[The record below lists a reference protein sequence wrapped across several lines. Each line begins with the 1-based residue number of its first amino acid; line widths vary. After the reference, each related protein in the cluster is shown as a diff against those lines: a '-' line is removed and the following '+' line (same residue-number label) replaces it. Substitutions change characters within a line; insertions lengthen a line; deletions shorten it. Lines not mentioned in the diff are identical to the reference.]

1 MKYEPFLMFPT
12 PLKPVTCNTFF
23 LPNSDYSIFKT
34 LYDKGKICLN
44 WAVENVSL
52 LEDLSALA
60 VGERISGGVL
70 KKQLVEDG
78 EK

>member
-1 MKYEPFLMFPT
+1 MFPT
-12 PLKPVTCNTFF
+12 LLKPVTCSTFF

-34 LYDKGKICLN
+34 LYDKGKIWLN

-60 VGERISGGVL
+60 VGERISGVVL
-70 KKQLVEDG
+70 KKHLVEDG